1 MLKRRERLELTIG
14 VIKLQFLYSVLREE
28 DYKNNFRHDQ
38 PARDRY
44 LDISGKGLM
53 LLITQHKLRLKIFA
67 LFQIM
72 LRLNFSSVPRDWRVF
87 KHPYFKFSPDLAAI
101 LNFLEVG

>member
-1 MLKRRERLELTIG
+1 
-14 VIKLQFLYSVLREE
+14 
-28 DYKNNFRHDQ
+28 
-38 PARDRY
+38 
-44 LDISGKGLM
+44 M